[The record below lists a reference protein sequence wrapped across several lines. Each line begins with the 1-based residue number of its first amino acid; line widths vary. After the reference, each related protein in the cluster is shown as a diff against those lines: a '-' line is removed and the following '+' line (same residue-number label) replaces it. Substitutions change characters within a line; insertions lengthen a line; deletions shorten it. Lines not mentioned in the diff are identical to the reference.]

1 MNIYTTNIS
10 KINEDIESFVIA
22 KNKIANNLI
31 KNEELESKMTIT
43 EFMNYLNF
51 ENSIVYVDNSN
62 PKISKSICIR
72 IFKIKN
78 DIIIV
83 YASDY
88 DDLTFL
94 EELESINYNVKNLKK
109 ISQMD
114 FIENTPTKYFII
126 NNEIHIL
133 ENQ

>member
-22 KNKIANNLI
+22 KNKIENNLI